1 MVVTAYRA
9 TPGSWDMTF
18 QPSETHD
25 EISVVLV
32 DDHDLFRGGLRD
44 LLEDQGLKV
53 VGEADSGERAVEVV
67 AELAPDV
74 AVMDLN
80 MPGIGGVE
88 ATRQIALMTPA
99 TSVLVLTIASDEE
112 IVMQAMMA
120 GASSYL
126 LKDASVDDLTA
137 GIRAAAAG
145 ESSIAPPIAAK
156 LLTRL
161 RDGVPQRPVPRDVS
175 AALSA
180 RQIEVLRLLAE
191 GMGNA
196 EIARELYISPKTVK
210 NHIASILAKLQ
221 MDNRIQ
227 AAVYAVKSGLV

>member
-1 MVVTAYRA
+1 
-9 TPGSWDMTF
+9 MTT
-18 QPSETHD
+18 QPTETED
-25 EISVVLV
+25 QISVVLV

-44 LLEDQGLKV
+44 ILQDEGLKV
-53 VGEADSGERAVEVV
+53 VGEAESGERAVEIV

-88 ATRQIALMTPA
+88 ATRRIAADTPA
-99 TSVLVLTIASDEE
+99 TRVLVLTITSDEE
-112 IVMQAMMA
+112 TVMQAMVA
-120 GASSYL
+120 GASGYL
-126 LKDASVDDLTA
+126 LKDASVDELTA

-145 ESSIAPPIAAK
+145 ESSISPPIAAQ
-156 LLTRL
+156 LLAHL
-161 RDGVPQRPVPRDVS
+161 RNGAMARPVPEDVS

-191 GMGNA
+191 GKGNA
-196 EIARELYISPKTVK
+196 EIARELFISPKTVK